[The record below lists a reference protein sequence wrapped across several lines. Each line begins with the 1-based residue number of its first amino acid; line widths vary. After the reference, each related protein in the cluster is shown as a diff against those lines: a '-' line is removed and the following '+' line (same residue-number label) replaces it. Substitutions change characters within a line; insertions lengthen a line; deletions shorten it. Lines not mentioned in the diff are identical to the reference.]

1 MISFYSLCSNRLIS
15 FSSGWQ
21 KLSECYRRWNYRVW
35 HTKGRRWE
43 LPLRLRR
50 TVVFNRTWGT
60 EGPDRLRHIWTGR
73 QHGLQKRL
81 CWVSWSIHHGWWS
94 WKNIWLFWS
103 NPDRTPMW
111 KYKAELDTES
121 GEYGLGSVREWQ
133 KLYHSVQ
140 GTQSF
145 F

>member
-1 MISFYSLCSNRLIS
+1 
-15 FSSGWQ
+15 
-21 KLSECYRRWNYRVW
+21 
-35 HTKGRRWE
+35 
-43 LPLRLRR
+43 
-50 TVVFNRTWGT
+50 
-60 EGPDRLRHIWTGR
+60 
-73 QHGLQKRL
+73 
-81 CWVSWSIHHGWWS
+81 
-94 WKNIWLFWS
+94 
-103 NPDRTPMW
+103 MW